1 MRALV
6 TGGTG
11 FVGRAVVEELVRH
24 GHAVRVVS
32 RHRPPAGFPAPG
44 REVEWAP
51 GDVGDAEALRRAAEG
66 CEGLVHLVA
75 IRRQVGGLTHR
86 AVTAE
91 GTANAVAA
99 AREAGVRRLVYVS
112 ALGVEGGPET
122 EYFRAKR
129 AAEAA
134 VRGSGIEW
142 VILRPSFIV
151 GPGGFVEEYA
161 RLVRR
166 LPFVPVPGGGRYPV
180 QPVALADVARAC
192 RLALEKPA
200 AAGRTYDLAGPDR
213 VSFAAFVALI
223 ARAAKG
229 RAVPLLPVPLA
240 LMFPVAAVLGRLAP
254 ARAPATVEELRM
266 LVAGNVGDPGPA
278 RDELG
283 LDPTPLEAAVRSAVA
298 ALTAVTAVTAGR
310 GSP

>member
-1 MRALV
+1 MAVRVLV

-11 FVGRAVVEELVRH
+11 FVGRAVTEELVRH
-24 GHAVRVVS
+24 GHEVRVLS
-32 RHRPPAGFPAPG
+32 RHRPAAGFPAPG
-44 REVEWAP
+44 LNVAWTP

-91 GTANAVAA
+91 GTARAVTA
-99 AREAGVRRLVYVS
+99 AREAGVRRCVYVS
-112 ALGVEGGPET
+112 ALGVEGGPDT

-134 VRGSGIEW
+134 VRASGLEW

-166 LPFVPVPGGGRYPV
+166 LPFVPVPGGGRYQV
-180 QPVALADVARAC
+180 QPVALGDVARAC
-192 RLALEKPA
+192 RLALEKPE
-200 AAGRTYDLAGPDR
+200 AAGRVYDLAGPER
-213 VSFAAFVALI
+213 MSFAAFVTLI
-223 ARAAKG
+223 AQAVRG
-229 RAVPLLPVPLA
+229 RALPVLPVPLA
-240 LMFPVAAVLGRLAP
+240 VMFPVAAVLGRLAP

-278 RDELG
+278 RNELG
-283 LDPTPLEAAVRSAVA
+283 IEPTPVEAAVRSAVA
-298 ALTAVTAVTAGR
+298 ALSGE
-310 GSP
+310 